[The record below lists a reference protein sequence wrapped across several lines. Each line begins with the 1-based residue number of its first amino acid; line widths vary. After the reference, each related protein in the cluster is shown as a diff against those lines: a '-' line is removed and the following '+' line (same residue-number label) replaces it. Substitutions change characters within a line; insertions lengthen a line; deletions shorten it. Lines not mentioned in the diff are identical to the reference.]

1 MRSRKGMLRRERQ
14 HQHDEG
20 ATAGSGVGMARPNR
34 SLPTASYWLTGWPS
48 ELTGSSSWG
57 FCSCCDPQSSPVGQ
71 PPGQNTNLVP

>member
-34 SLPTASYWLTGWPS
+34 YPAHSQLRLTGWPS

-57 FCSCCDPQSSPVGQ
+57 FFIAVVIRRA
-71 PPGQNTNLVP
+71 VP